1 MSIYKTIGR
10 SATVAIFHL
19 SIKVF
24 SRGNGGK
31 SAVSAAAYR
40 AAEKIFCEYDGRMND
55 YTRKLGVVHKEII
68 LPEHA
73 PAEYKDRA
81 VLWNAVEKVEK
92 AKNSQLAREIEIA
105 LPMELTREQ
114 NISLARDFVK
124 CTFVDKGMCADVC
137 IHDTNGEN
145 PHAHIML
152 TMRPFNEDST
162 WGDKQKKEY
171 ILDKYGEKIYDKKK
185 KTYKCKTVKTT
196 DWNDQTK
203 ADEWRAAWEESLNRY
218 LEKYNHPARV
228 NHLSYEKQG
237 VEQVPTIHLG
247 VAAFQMEK
255 RGISTER
262 GDINRAIA
270 ITNKQLGQLRA
281 RIKKLK
287 DWVYSQP
294 LQDAPSM
301 GDMMSAINGGQ
312 NLKSRWKRIADL
324 KTAAKVLIFL
334 QENSI
339 TSMEQLANKI
349 TVIHQKRY
357 DLANTIKAQERRI
370 STLDRHLAQVDIHK
384 QHMAVYKK
392 YKQLDPKKRGA
403 YKEKHAD
410 EISQY
415 ESALTYL
422 KDHLNGRTA
431 IPEKEW
437 RTERD
442 KLLTERYEHCDEYY
456 KLREDIRS
464 VEVLRRGA
472 EKMIN
477 EITPERK
484 PTQKRDITI

>member
-1 MSIYKTIGR
+1 MSKTR
-10 SATVAIFHL
+10 L
-19 SIKVF
+19 
-24 SRGNGGK
+24 
-31 SAVSAAAYR
+31 
-40 AAEKIFCEYDGRMND
+40 EKIASYSM
-55 YTRKLGVVHKEII
+55 
-68 LPEHA
+68 
-73 PAEYKDRA
+73 
-81 VLWNAVEKVEK
+81 
-92 AKNSQLAREIEIA
+92 QLE
-105 LPMELTREQ
+105 T
-114 NISLARDFVK
+114 
-124 CTFVDKGMCADVC
+124 
-137 IHDTNGEN
+137 
-145 PHAHIML
+145 
-152 TMRPFNEDST
+152 
-162 WGDKQKKEY
+162 
-171 ILDKYGEKIYDKKK
+171 
-185 KTYKCKTVKTT
+185 
-196 DWNDQTK
+196 
-203 ADEWRAAWEESLNRY
+203 
-218 LEKYNHPARV
+218 
-228 NHLSYEKQG
+228 
-237 VEQVPTIHLG
+237 
-247 VAAFQMEK
+247 
-255 RGISTER
+255 
-262 GDINRAIA
+262 
-270 ITNKQLGQLRA
+270 
-281 RIKKLK
+281 
-287 DWVYSQP
+287 
-294 LQDAPSM
+294 
-301 GDMMSAINGGQ
+301 
-312 NLKSRWKRIADL
+312 L